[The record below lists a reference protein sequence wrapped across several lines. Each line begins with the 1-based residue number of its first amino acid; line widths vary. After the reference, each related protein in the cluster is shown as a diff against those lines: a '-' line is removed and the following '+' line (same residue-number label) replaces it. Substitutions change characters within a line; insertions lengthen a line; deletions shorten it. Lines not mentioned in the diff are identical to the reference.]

1 MSPNMHAAEHERQHT
16 VAHLVAFVFKAA
28 ALGLSAISVVL
39 VGLGIDVSTVVIMLG
54 IGLFALAF
62 SAMIEH
68 SGT

>member
-1 MSPNMHAAEHERQHT
+1 MTPNMHAAEQQHT
-16 VAHLVAFVFKAA
+16 VAHMVALAFKAA

-39 VGLGIDVSTVVIMLG
+39 VGLSVDVSTIVIMLG

-68 SGT
+68 AGT